1 MNMNKKLKYGST
13 AIVFTV
19 VVIALI
25 VLVNAVFSALSQ
37 AYYLY
42 TDMTEYNLYTLT
54 DDSRAL
60 LDEVDKEITIYFCMP
75 FDKITDSSPTNKQ
88 YNHYLNM
95 VYEFAQQYAA
105 EYDNIKL
112 EALDIV
118 KNPSSVERFET
129 SSTSNISQTS
139 VIVASDNDFRTFVLN
154 ALFGVSDESGEVLT
168 FNGEQKLTSAILQLA
183 GDRPTA
189 LFTVGHGETVGADGS
204 RPAIWNLL
212 ENAGYEVGTVDLT
225 REEITEKAQL
235 IVINGPLYDFR
246 GFGDS
251 ADEISKLGKFTDTLG
266 SLMVFFSPDTPDLPE
281 LEDMLAEWGV
291 KVEDSVI
298 KDYTNSESTDG
309 YKLVADYTTEGLGA
323 SLHSTIRQ
331 LDSQPKA
338 IIEYARPISIV
349 WPTGE
354 YTTDTIGK
362 RQASPVLT
370 SFDTAQAFGFGSD
383 TASANGP
390 FNLLTI
396 TREQRI
402 KNNETYS
409 SYVMVCGTMDFAS
422 DDYLYKNS
430 FSNGD
435 ILYSAMRAMGK
446 ETVPFSLDYKWFED
460 NSLDITAG
468 QANAW
473 TIVVSVIVPAI
484 VLIVG
489 AVIAIRRKHL

>member
-1 MNMNKKLKYGST
+1 MNMNKKLKYGTT
-13 AIVFTV
+13 AVIFTV
-19 VVIALI
+19 VVIALVI
-25 VLVNAVFSALSQ
+25 LLNTVFSALSQ

-54 DDSRAL
+54 DDSRVL
-60 LDEVDKEITIYFCMP
+60 LDEIDKDITIYFCMP
-75 FDKITDSSPTNKQ
+75 FDKITDASPTNKQ

-95 VYEFAQQYAA
+95 VYEFAGQYAA
-105 EYDNIKL
+105 EYDNIHL

-129 SSTSNISQTS
+129 SSTSTIKQTS
-139 VIVASDNDFRTFVLN
+139 VIVATENDFRAFVLES
-154 ALFGVSDESGEVLT
+154 LFGISDEDGTILT

-189 LFTVGHGETVGADGS
+189 LFTVGHGETVGSEGS

-212 ENAGYEVGTVDLT
+212 ENAGYKVGTIDLT
-225 REEITEKAQL
+225 REEVEKGTQL
-235 IVINGPLYDFR
+235 IVINGPTYDFR

-251 ADEISKLGKFTDTLG
+251 ADEISKLGNFTDSLG
-266 SLMVFFSPDTPDLPE
+266 SLMVFFSPETPDLPE

-298 KDYTNSESTDG
+298 KDAENSESTDG
-309 YKLVADYTTEGLGA
+309 YKLVADYPAEGLGA
-323 SLHSTIRQ
+323 SLHLTLRQ

-338 IIEYARPISIV
+338 IIEYARPISIL
-349 WPTGE
+349 WPSGQ
-354 YTTDTIGK
+354 YTTDTIAL

-370 SFDTAQAFGFGSD
+370 SFPTAKAYDFGSD
-383 TASANGP
+383 TPSSEGP
-390 FNLLTI
+390 YNLLTL
-396 TREQRI
+396 TREQTI
-402 KNNETYS
+402 KDNQHYY

-422 DDYLYKNS
+422 DSYLYKNS

-435 ILYSAMRAMGK
+435 ILYSAMKAMGK

-460 NSLDITAG
+460 NSLDITAK

-473 TIVVSVIVPAI
+473 TVVISIIVPAA

-489 AVIAIRRKHL
+489 AVVAIRRKHL